1 MASKRCITVFLA
13 SSLKHSAERELIERV
28 LEEENSASL
37 EIKAHLHEKDGKMY
51 LRGGDDSQAIINA
64 EADAQSAFM
73 LLAGDRIGEKTIEE
87 FENAVEHTDFT
98 HHFIFVVHARGL
110 MLENGKLTWEEFDR
124 QHLHRGKIQYY
135 ETETVSD
142 NASLEKTVRKIRRQ
156 LRDSSLVPLRPSEL
170 DYGRMLSSRQKL
182 YRRSHGMPYIRRD
195 VDKELAQCLHNG
207 SLGTL
212 TIITGTSLAGKTR
225 AVINMMQQADEES
238 TTIHFLRGTDL
249 SAPDLLMGINP
260 AGQFGKEGTHLL
272 FIDEI
277 DELLTKDPSRRRELQ
292 LKLFEICQYAFDYR
306 ENDSRHIHVI
316 ATATSDFNRLV
327 KEIDCNAEPWH
338 KEIRN
343 IHIRPLSGEELKS
356 IILYLRSL
364 NLLSSTTPVRDGKPL
379 GSLFVDM
386 YRMRNIYNGLMS
398 GEGSML
404 RKVIIDAVKT
414 LWIWK
419 RRHRGDFD
427 RLVDFING
435 AYDRSTV
442 ATDISADEVKKALL
456 DMPAFFHVV
465 ETAVGQYEFSV
476 EDVFVEDLFNYE
488 ISGVMPR
495 TGALLSAET
504 AENRAVARIANYILK
519 RHRDSQYMSL
529 SKLVVRLSS
538 LGQGDKLSA
547 KLISNITDRIL
558 PLEKVCGSSEPIGPM
573 APEGYDWVNCWLR
586 HIALHTAND
595 KSLDTAERHR
605 IITGLY
611 RRRPNPEV
619 LGALLLFEHANGLD
633 SAVRD
638 EIFDTSGRIRGSIW
652 NSFSKSLTS
661 AALETVTFQEGV
673 NAIRNIK
680 WLDWASINL
689 RAIASRET
697 VEEENSDDDFDF
709 ISLDD
714 DISESV
720 REDGSASDLDSQIL
734 NDTPGYIRHLL
745 KECVHRVLPKAGSLD
760 DVSRLI
766 DAVKNIS
773 RAVAST
779 GRQLFT
785 CDGEIWFGIT
795 LASDWKTVAG
805 RLDKK
810 DLLTLHRDMAVVDA
824 GGTDILNPLFH
835 KKRLVLN
842 LLLDRMTPPDVLDAY
857 ESLPPGYADSF
868 TLRRVIESATAF
880 PEAKGYID
888 NYMEQEATASTRLDD
903 KVMNALLSRARSDKD
918 IAECEVLY
926 RSAGLLNESQSIY
939 DTTDPYTMGILYN
952 YSFNRPTR
960 SWRSM
965 TFQERRKRR
974 QEEFRRLCQL
984 MKRHRSEEQQ
994 RPVLTLGAVM
1004 KHAPGYEECRWLLY
1018 GDASEILT
1026 SYEQHLLATSPLCVS
1041 YLIAYVETA
1050 EQISETW
1057 TLIKTLIEQEQAGGE
1072 PMLTHRDLNI
1082 VNEMIKNR
1090 AMCPAFAD
1098 VEEFLKRLKEAG
1110 LEIREN
1116 DFLRNALLKRQVQ
1129 EMPAGSYERN
1139 ALLDKCICAYPNG
1152 AARGTAMLFRVM
1164 DGHGKRLSYNEL
1176 LTTRSYPIK
1185 NEAANWTH
1193 RDTSLLEFI
1202 AGLVRDGGIH
1212 PKIIEITLDAL
1223 ADGISHDADDAR
1235 ARMRSFIELV
1245 ADNHVTIFNESRLR
1259 LLPKLEPLGIDIR
1272 NIVYPYSVISDVC
1285 ARIAAGD
1292 MTYRQ
1297 AEAYIEQYETT
1308 RSTKVHRS
1316 LAYYFTLL
1324 NSIPDT
1330 SSAIELLKNI
1340 MHLDTGRRVMDIIP
1354 GITHS
1359 YHIRALTLTGLPIDT
1374 VAEII
1379 ANSGLTV
1386 NDTGFYFLIR
1396 MCRDASDYK
1405 VVETAFPRVDGLHG
1419 DHVYALVFHIH
1430 DLIRRVT
1437 QHKVDSSVL
1446 EGFMDLFDNT
1456 ETVDEWHEIYIHADK
1471 ADKILYQC
1479 ENAFNEYR
1487 RIKHPSDIVRR
1498 ASLLL
1503 ADVVGI

>member
-1 MASKRCITVFLA
+1 MANKRCITVFLA
-13 SSLKHSAERELIERV
+13 SSLKHTAERELIERV

-37 EIKAHLHEKDGKMY
+37 EIKAHLHDKDGKMY
-51 LRGGDDSQAIINA
+51 IRGGEDSQAAINA
-64 EADAQSAFM
+64 EADTHSAFM
-73 LLAGDRIGEKTIEE
+73 LLAGDRIGEKTVEE
-87 FENAVEHTDFT
+87 FENAVEHSDFT

-110 MLENGKLTWEEFDR
+110 MLESGSLTWEEFDR

-135 ETETVSD
+135 ETETASD
-142 NASLEKTVRKIRRQ
+142 TATLEKTVRKIRRQ

-182 YRRSHGMPYIRRD
+182 YRRSHGMPYIRREI
-195 VDKELAQCLHNG
+195 DKELAQCLHNG
-207 SLGTL
+207 SLATL

-249 SAPDLLMGINP
+249 SAPDLLTGINP

-277 DELLTKDPSRRRELQ
+277 DELLTKDPSRHRELQ
-292 LKLFEICQYAFDYR
+292 LKLFEICQYAFDNR
-306 ENDSRHIHVI
+306 ENDVRHIHVI

-343 IHIRPLSGEELKS
+343 IHIRPLSGEELKA

-435 AYDRSTV
+435 AYDKSAV
-442 ATDISADEVKKALL
+442 ATDISAAEIKRALL
-456 DMPAFFHVV
+456 EMPAFFHME
-465 ETAVGQYEFSV
+465 ETAVGHYEFHV

-495 TGALLSAET
+495 TGTVLPAEA
-504 AENRAVARIANYILK
+504 AENCAVARIANYILK
-519 RHRDSQYMSL
+519 RHSDSQFMSL

-538 LGQGDKLSA
+538 LEQGDALSG
-547 KLISNITDRIL
+547 KLIAKITDRLL
-558 PLEKVCGSSEPIGPM
+558 PLEKVCGLSEPIGPM

-586 HIALHTAND
+586 HIAMHTAND

-619 LGALLLFEHANGLD
+619 LGALLLFEHANGLA

-638 EIFDTSGRIRGSIW
+638 EIFDASGLIRSSVM
-652 NSFSKSLTS
+652 NSFSKSLIS
-661 AALETVTFQEGV
+661 AVLEIVTFQDGV
-673 NAIRNIK
+673 NVIRDIN
-680 WLDWASINL
+680 WLDWARINL

-697 VEEENSDDDFDF
+697 VEEETSDDDFDF

-714 DISESV
+714 DISDSLNA
-720 REDGSASDLDSQIL
+720 DGVATDPDSQIL

-760 DVSRLI
+760 DLSMLFE
-766 DAVKNIS
+766 AVKS
-773 RAVAST
+773 VAAAVALT
-779 GRQLFT
+779 GRLMFA
-785 CDGEIWFGIT
+785 CEGEIWFGIT
-795 LASDWKTVAG
+795 LASDWKAVAV
-805 RLDKK
+805 RLVKK
-810 DLLTLHRDMAVVDA
+810 DLLTLHRDMSCIDA
-824 GGTDILNPLFH
+824 GQSDILNSLFH
-835 KKRLVLN
+835 KKRLTLN
-842 LLLDRMTPPDVLDAY
+842 LLLDRMTQPDVLDAY
-857 ESLPPGYADSF
+857 ESLPPELADSF

-903 KVMNALLSRARSDKD
+903 KVMNALLTRARSDKD

-926 RSAGLLNESQSIY
+926 RSAGLLDEGQSIY
-939 DTTDPYTMGILYN
+939 DTTDPYVMGILYN

-960 SWRSM
+960 DWHTM
-965 TFQERRKRR
+965 TPQDKRKRR

-994 RPVLTLGAVM
+994 RPVWTLGAVM
-1004 KHAPGYEECRWLLY
+1004 KHAPGYNECRWLLF

-1041 YLIAYVETA
+1041 YLIAAAATP
-1050 EQISETW
+1050 EQTRETW
-1057 TLIKTLIEQEQAGGE
+1057 TLIETLIEQEKNGGE
-1072 PMLTHRDLNI
+1072 PILTHRDLNI
-1082 VNEMIKNR
+1082 VNELIKNK

-1098 VEEFLKRLKEAG
+1098 VQKFLRRLKEAG

-1129 EMPAGSYERN
+1129 EMPVGSTERN
-1139 ALLDKCICAYPNG
+1139 ALLDGCICNYPNG

-1164 DGHGKRLSYNEL
+1164 DGHGKHLSYNEL
-1176 LTTRSYPIK
+1176 LTTGIYPMK
-1185 NEAANWTH
+1185 EEGTLWNPRE
-1193 RDTSLLEFI
+1193 TSLLEFI
-1202 AGLVRDGGIH
+1202 TGLVKGGGIH

-1223 ADGISHDADDAR
+1223 ADGISHGADDAR
-1235 ARMRSFIELV
+1235 ARMKSFIELV
-1245 ADNHVTIFNESRLR
+1245 AENHVTVYNESRLR

-1285 ARIAAGD
+1285 ARITAGK

-1330 SSAIELLKNI
+1330 SSAIELLSNI
-1340 MHLDTGRRVMDIIP
+1340 MHLDTRRRVMDIIP

-1386 NDTGFYFLIR
+1386 NDTGYYFLIR
-1396 MCRDASDYK
+1396 MCRDASDYR
-1405 VVETAFPRVDGLHG
+1405 VIETAFPRAGALHG
-1419 DHVYALVFHIH
+1419 DHVYALVFRIRE
-1430 DLIRRVT
+1430 LIK
-1437 QHKVDSSVL
+1437 KVVANKADDRVL
-1446 EGFMDLFDNT
+1446 EGFLDLFDNT
-1456 ETVDEWHEIYIHADK
+1456 ETVDEWHEIYIHSDK
-1471 ADKILYQC
+1471 SGKIRHQC
-1479 ENAFNEYR
+1479 ENAFSEYR
-1487 RIKHPSDIVRR
+1487 RMKHPSDTVRR

-1503 ADVVGI
+1503 ADIAGI